1 MKNLVVSK
9 ICITFAN
16 EIRNDKEFFE
26 NIMTEVQIMKIGST
40 PWCNGST
47 LLMHAITYFYIGR
60 VAQLVRASP

>member
-16 EIRNDKEFFE
+16 EVRNDKEFFE

-47 LLMHAITYFYIGR
+47 HY
-60 VAQLVRASP
+60 